1 VEAIVRAAG
10 VFSEQ
15 EVGVAMEVFDESTAE
30 IRHRKSEMG
39 VGQRSIPDSA
49 PISAVRVPISDYEL
63 LGAYRGD
70 QLVGYAAFG
79 PTPATDRTFDLY
91 WIAVHPDSQG
101 SGAGT
106 ALMDAVERRL
116 AADRARMLVI
126 ETSSR
131 DDYVP
136 TRTFYQKRGYQESA
150 RLRDFYSP
158 GDDRLV
164 LTRRLDAA
172 PSPGGPDR
180 SHLPDPH
187 P

>member
-1 VEAIVRAAG
+1 VEAIVRAAA
-10 VFSEQ
+10 VFSAE
-15 EVGVAMEVFDESTAE
+15 EVGVAMEVFDAAVAGSEGGKAES
-30 IRHRKSEMG
+30 
-39 VGQRSIPDSA
+39 
-49 PISAVRVPISDYEL
+49 VRDYDL
-63 LGAYRGD
+63 LGAFSGD
-70 QLVGYAAFG
+70 ELVGYAVFG

-116 AADRARMLVI
+116 ADGRARMLVI

-136 TRTFYQKRGYQESA
+136 TRTFYKKRGYHESA

>member
-1 VEAIVRAAG
+1 MSESLRVAPLDASHRSRVEAIVRAAG
-10 VFSEQ
+10 VFSAE
-15 EVGVAMEVFDESTAE
+15 EGAVAMEVFDDAVAESGG
-30 IRHRKSEMG
+30 RKA
-39 VGQRSIPDSA
+39 DS
-49 PISAVRVPISDYEL
+49 VSDYDL
-63 LGAYRGD
+63 LGAFAGD

-101 SGAGT
+101 GGAGT
-106 ALMDAVERRL
+106 TLMDAVERRL
-116 AADRARMLVI
+116 ADGRARMLVI

-131 DDYVP
+131 DDYAP
-136 TRTFYQKRGYQESA
+136 TRTFYKKRRYQESA
-150 RLRDFYSP
+150 RLRDFFSS

-172 PSPGGPDR
+172 PSPDGPDR

-187 P
+187 L